1 MRTNEIPLV
10 LVAEDDPDDQYFFQE
25 ALAAAS
31 PPDVE
36 AHYLIDGDQLMRL
49 LREKMQQGCMPR
61 LVVLDLHMLVC
72 DGRATLRKLKSDPAT
87 AGIPVV
93 ILTTS
98 DDADDM
104 EFCKS
109 QGAAAFFRKP
119 SSIMALVELVRAL
132 KRDYL
137 Q

>member
-1 MRTNEIPLV
+1 MRTNELPLV

-25 ALAAAS
+25 ALAAAC
-31 PPDVE
+31 PPAVE

-49 LREKMQQGCMPR
+49 LREKIQQGCIPS

-72 DGRATLRKLKSDPAT
+72 DGRATLRQLKGDPAT

-98 DDADDM
+98 DDADDR

-119 SSIMALVELVRAL
+119 SSIIGLVELIRGL
-132 KRDYL
+132 QKEYL